1 MASSVPNLSAP
12 VKNRLAGVVLFG
24 YTKNKQNS
32 GKIPKYPGD
41 RVLTFCDPKD
51 GVCGGG
57 LSVTAGHFVYVRNGD
72 IGKAV
77 DFLAGNLAKAGYQG

>member
-1 MASSVPNLSAP
+1 MNSGISGLDAAT
-12 VKNRLAGVVLFG
+12 KARIAGVVLFG

-32 GKIPKYPGD
+32 GKIQNFPGD
-41 RVLTFCDPKD
+41 RVLTFCDKSD

-77 DFLAGNLAKAGYQG
+77 EYLAGNLRKAGYKG